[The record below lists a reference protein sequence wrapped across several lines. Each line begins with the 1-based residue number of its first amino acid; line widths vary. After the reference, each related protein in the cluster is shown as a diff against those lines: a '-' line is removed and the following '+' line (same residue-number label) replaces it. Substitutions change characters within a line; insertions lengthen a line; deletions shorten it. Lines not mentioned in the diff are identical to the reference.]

1 MRVVHTLSFAALWGA
16 LAVVPAAPAATL
28 TYTDRATWNSAV
40 TNRTDVNFDSL
51 SNGSYNLF
59 SSNCMGMSGC
69 GDVGPTADQIQI
81 AGLGFTWMAVGS
93 GYPPSAGHYLVADDF
108 GTGRKGFTV
117 TQSSGTDT
125 AFGVNLWTFDSEA
138 QPIEI
143 RVYSVGSPS
152 TPQTYSVNT
161 LATSQPAIFFG
172 YTSDQAIDHIEITTT
187 GSRPPNGR
195 VIMDNY
201 SWGQLSAADPPPS
214 GGDAETPEA
223 TTIGYLTIGIAAMV
237 FGKRKFVRAK

>member
-51 SNGSYNLF
+51 SNGSYNSLTF
-59 SSNCMGMSGC
+59 G
-69 GDVGPTADQIQI
+69 TAPDQANF
-81 AGLGFTWMAVGS
+81 AGLGLVWFAVGS
-93 GYPPSAGHYLVADDF
+93 GYGPAGTGSYLVADDF

-195 VIMDNY
+195 VILDNY